1 MIVFGEYGL
10 GKELI
15 ENMNLKEICDCLWFY
30 PESSLCEIIRFD
42 IIHKKVIIYN
52 GINFNHKINR
62 TLEIGDFIN
71 RYGDAMLFCVGKYNV
86 SWRKSGYTW
95 MQCEECDYRDLIR
108 QINNL

>member
-10 GKELI
+10 GRELA
-15 ENMNLKEICDCLWFY
+15 EYMNMKEIWDCLWFY
-30 PESSLCEIIRFD
+30 PESSLCEIIHFD
-42 IIHKKVIIYN
+42 VIHNKVIVYN
-52 GINFNHKINR
+52 GINFNYEISR
-62 TLEIGDFIN
+62 ILEIEDFIQ

-108 QINNL
+108 QINK